1 MRINK
6 HDTNGTK
13 PLLGKGELGY
23 DDYTAG
29 GDTGRVYVGNG
40 ASNIAL
46 AKKSEVDA
54 KVVANAGITAGTATK
69 VTYDEKGLVTSG
81 TTLSAGD
88 IPVLDAGKITTGTLP
103 VAIGGTGTT
112 ASTGTGDVV
121 LSNSPA
127 LVTPN
132 IGIATGTSFNS
143 ITGLASVNPIIAGVA
158 AVGTST
164 LTARQDHVHPVQT
177 SVSGNA
183 GTATKLATAR
193 TITLTGGVTGSVNF
207 DGSGNVS
214 ITTIVADDS
223 HNHIISNVDGLQAAL
238 DLKANQATTYTKEET
253 ESYVQQKLSDGGRDV
268 YLGSYGLTWNETTGV
283 YTRIG
288 AENYTAIQ
296 SKMKRCVLNAD
307 GSVNYYLSATD
318 SNYKA
323 DGTAADLTGA
333 SGNVMVEI
341 PKFYIRYGYTTTGGG
356 GSDTVHSWEIS
367 QTPDTGFAEHW
378 AFTRG
383 VSVAKRYYPAYQGY
397 STGSK
402 LISRSGVYPTVS
414 QTLGQFRTLSKANSI
429 TNPSTGQTVNGY
441 WSNIDFALYE
451 AITLL
456 MIIEYGT
463 MDIQSAL
470 GKGRTMLSG
479 GSWVGSELIGATGL
493 SNAFGNRTA
502 NYTYTGLS
510 TDASADLSFM
520 SYRGCENFFGN
531 VWRMA
536 DGVIF
541 LGTTNNKSMWFST
554 NPSTFND
561 TASGYTQVAG
571 VSTASSSGYG
581 RKLASTD
588 KGFIITDVAG
598 GTSGNGTT
606 DYYYTSTTDA
616 TVALVGGDSGSGRN
630 AGPLSLS
637 VYAAAASAAAVSVGC
652 GVSF

>member
-29 GDTGRVYVGNG
+29 GDTGRVYVG
-40 ASNIAL
+40 
-46 AKKSEVDA
+46 
-54 KVVANAGITAGTATK
+54 
-69 VTYDEKGLVTSG
+69 
-81 TTLSAGD
+81 
-88 IPVLDAGKITTGTLP
+88 
-103 VAIGGTGTT
+103 
-112 ASTGTGDVV
+112 
-121 LSNSPA
+121 
-127 LVTPN
+127 
-132 IGIATGTSFNS
+132 
-143 ITGLASVNPIIAGVA
+143 
-158 AVGTST
+158 
-164 LTARQDHVHPVQT
+164 
-177 SVSGNA
+177 
-183 GTATKLATAR
+183 
-193 TITLTGGVTGSVNF
+193 TGSVNIPQAKKAEVVAVDGKVDTHTARADNPHSVTKTQVGLGNVQNADTTNASNITSGTLANARLANSGVTAGTYKSVTVDGKGIVTGGTNPTTLGGYGITDAYTKAEVDTTTSQVIPRVTSTDNAIVRF
-207 DGSGNVS
+207 DGSTGNVQNS
-214 ITTIVADDS
+214 SVIIDDS
-223 HNHIISNVDGLQAAL
+223 GNICIGTSGKIIFNKASGGLLNVTATDGATST
-238 DLKANQATTYTKEET
+238 DLVLPLSGTVATTAD
-253 ESYVQQKLSDGGRDV
+253 VANAIALGGRDV
-268 YLGSYGLTWNETTGV
+268 YLGSYGLTWNETTRV

-367 QTPDTGFAEHW
+367 QTPDTGFVEHW

-383 VSVAKRYYPAYQGY
+383 TSVAKRYYPAYQGY

-402 LISRSGVYPTVS
+402 LISRSGVYPTVA

-479 GSWVGSELIGATGL
+479 GSWVGGELIGVTGL
-493 SNAFGNRTA
+493 SNTFGNRTA
-502 NYTYTGLS
+502 NYTYTGVS
-510 TDASADLSFM
+510 TDAAADLSFM

-531 VWRMA
+531 VWRMT

-554 NPSTFND
+554 NPSEFND

-571 VSTASSSGYG
+571 VSTASTSGYG
-581 RKLASTD
+581 RRVASTD
-588 KGFIITDVAG
+588 KGFIITDVTG

-606 DYYYTSTTDA
+606 DYYYTSTTNA
-616 TVALVGGDSGSGRN
+616 TVALVGGDSADGLY
-630 AGPLSLS
+630 AGPLDLDVAYSAASLS
-637 VYAAAASAAAVSVGC
+637 NASVGC

>member
-1 MRINK
+1 
-6 HDTNGTK
+6 
-13 PLLGKGELGY
+13 
-23 DDYTAG
+23 
-29 GDTGRVYVGNG
+29 
-40 ASNIAL
+40 
-46 AKKSEVDA
+46 
-54 KVVANAGITAGTATK
+54 
-69 VTYDEKGLVTSG
+69 
-81 TTLSAGD
+81 
-88 IPVLDAGKITTGTLP
+88 
-103 VAIGGTGTT
+103 
-112 ASTGTGDVV
+112 
-121 LSNSPA
+121 
-127 LVTPN
+127 
-132 IGIATGTSFNS
+132 
-143 ITGLASVNPIIAGVA
+143 
-158 AVGTST
+158 
-164 LTARQDHVHPVQT
+164 
-177 SVSGNA
+177 
-183 GTATKLATAR
+183 
-193 TITLTGGVTGSVNF
+193 
-207 DGSGNVS
+207 
-214 ITTIVADDS
+214 
-223 HNHIISNVDGLQAAL
+223 
-238 DLKANQATTYTKEET
+238 
-253 ESYVQQKLSDGGRDV
+253 
-268 YLGSYGLTWNETTGV
+268 
-283 YTRIG
+283 
-288 AENYTAIQ
+288 
-296 SKMKRCVLNAD
+296 
-307 GSVNYYLSATD
+307 
-318 SNYKA
+318 
-323 DGTAADLTGA
+323 
-333 SGNVMVEI
+333 MVEI

-367 QTPDTGFAEHW
+367 QTPDTGFVEHW

-383 VSVAKRYYPAYQGY
+383 ASVAKRYYPAYQGY

-414 QTLGQFRTLSKANSI
+414 QTLGQFRALSKANST

-479 GSWVGSELIGATGL
+479 GSWVGSELIGVTGL

-606 DYYYTSTTDA
+606 DYYYTSTADA
-616 TVALVGGDSGSGRN
+616 TMALVGGSSNTGLY
-630 AGPLSLS
+630 AGPLYLTVGNS
-637 VYAAAASAAAVSVGC
+637 AASFSYANVGC

>member
-13 PLLGKGELGY
+13 ALLQVGEFGY
-23 DDYTAG
+23 DNYPAG
-29 GDTGRVYVGNG
+29 GDKGRVFVGDG
-40 ASNIAL
+40 TTNIAL

-54 KVVANAGITAGTATK
+54 KVVANGAIIAGTAAK
-69 VTYDEKGLVTSG
+69 ITYDAKGLVTAG
-81 TTLSAGD
+81 TTLSAAD
-88 IPVLDAGKITTGTLP
+88 IPSLDISKISTGTLG
-103 VAIGGTGTT
+103 ISQGGTGVTT
-112 ASTGTGDVV
+112 STGSGSVV
-121 LSNSPA
+121 LNTSPT

-132 IGIATGTSFNS
+132 IGVATGTSFNS
-143 ITGLASVNPIIAGVA
+143 ITALSSTTPIVDGTA
-158 AVGTST
+158 AIGTST
-164 LTARQDHVHPVQT
+164 TVARADHVHPSDTTKVT
-177 SVSGNA
+177 ANANITA
-183 GTATKLATAR
+183 GTYKSVTVDAKGLV
-193 TITLTGGVTGSVNF
+193 TGGTNPTTL
-207 DGSGNVS
+207 SGYG
-214 ITTIVADDS
+214 ITD
-223 HNHIISNVDGLQAAL
+223 
-238 DLKANQATTYTKEET
+238 TYTKTET
-253 ESYVQQKLSDGGRDV
+253 NTQISTAVNGLATTADVANAIALGGRDV

-383 VSVAKRYYPAYQGY
+383 ASVAKRYYPAYQGY

-463 MDIQSAL
+463 IDIQSAL

-479 GSWVGSELIGATGL
+479 GSWIGSELIGATGL
-493 SNAFGNRTA
+493 SNAFGNITA

-541 LGTTNNKSMWFST
+541 LGTTNNKSMGFST

-561 TASGYTQVAG
+561 TASGYTKVAG

-588 KGFIITDVAG
+588 KGFIITDVTG

-606 DYYYTSTTDA
+606 DYYYTSTNDA
-616 TVALVGGDSGSGRN
+616 TVALVGGNSSYGLL
-630 AGPLSLS
+630 AGPLSLDVANS
-637 VYAAAASAAAVSVGC
+637 AASFSYVSVGC

>member
-54 KVVANAGITAGTATK
+54 KVVANAGITAGTYK
-69 VTYDEKGLVTSG
+69 SVTVDVKGLVTG
-81 TTLSAGD
+81 GTNPTTLG
-88 IPVLDAGKITTGTLP
+88 GYGIT
-103 VAIGGTGTT
+103 
-112 ASTGTGDVV
+112 D
-121 LSNSPA
+121 
-127 LVTPN
+127 
-132 IGIATGTSFNS
+132 
-143 ITGLASVNPIIAGVA
+143 
-158 AVGTST
+158 
-164 LTARQDHVHPVQT
+164 
-177 SVSGNA
+177 
-183 GTATKLATAR
+183 
-193 TITLTGGVTGSVNF
+193 
-207 DGSGNVS
+207 
-214 ITTIVADDS
+214 
-223 HNHIISNVDGLQAAL
+223 
-238 DLKANQATTYTKEET
+238 TYTKTET
-253 ESYVQQKLSDGGRDV
+253 NTQISTAVANAIALGGRDV

-307 GSVNYYLSATD
+307 GSVNYYLSATN

-383 VSVAKRYYPAYQGY
+383 TSVAKRYYPAYQGY

-414 QTLGQFRTLSKANSI
+414 QTLDQFRTLSKANST

-493 SNAFGNRTA
+493 SNTFGNRTA

-571 VSTASSSGYG
+571 VSTASSFGYG

-606 DYYYTSTTDA
+606 DYYHTSTADS
-616 TVALVGGDSGSGRN
+616 TVALVGGVSDNGLS
-630 AGPLSLS
+630 AGPLNLY
-637 VYAAAASAAAVSVGC
+637 VNYAAASSAAVNVGC

>member
-1 MRINK
+1 MRINRQ
-6 HDTNGTK
+6 DTNGVK
-13 PLLGKGELGY
+13 PLLAVGELGY
-23 DDYTAG
+23 DNYPTG
-29 GDTGRVYVGNG
+29 GDAGRVYVGNG
-40 ASNIAL
+40 SINIPQ
-46 AKKSEVDA
+46 AKKSEVIAVDG
-54 KVVANAGITAGTATK
+54 KIDTHVVRVDNPHAVTKAQVGLGNVQDVDTTNASNITSGTLANARLANSGVTAGTYK
-69 VTYDEKGLVTSG
+69 SVTVDGKGIVTG
-81 TTLSAGD
+81 GTNPTTLG
-88 IPVLDAGKITTGTLP
+88 GYGIT
-103 VAIGGTGTT
+103 
-112 ASTGTGDVV
+112 D
-121 LSNSPA
+121 
-127 LVTPN
+127 
-132 IGIATGTSFNS
+132 
-143 ITGLASVNPIIAGVA
+143 
-158 AVGTST
+158 
-164 LTARQDHVHPVQT
+164 
-177 SVSGNA
+177 
-183 GTATKLATAR
+183 
-193 TITLTGGVTGSVNF
+193 
-207 DGSGNVS
+207 
-214 ITTIVADDS
+214 
-223 HNHIISNVDGLQAAL
+223 
-238 DLKANQATTYTKEET
+238 TYTKT
-253 ESYVQQKLSDGGRDV
+253 EVDTALANAIALGGRDV

-383 VSVAKRYYPAYQGY
+383 ASVAKRYYPAYQGY

-479 GSWVGSELIGATGL
+479 GSWVGSELVGATGL

-510 TDASADLSFM
+510 TDTSADLSFM

-606 DYYYTSTTDA
+606 DYYYTSTTNA
-616 TVALVGGDSGSGRN
+616 TVALVGGSSGRGLG
-630 AGPLSLS
+630 AGPLSLDVNNS
-637 VYAAAASAAAVSVGC
+637 AASLSNVGVGC